1 MRVKA
6 IKAGWDGRMR
16 RREGEV
22 FDFDGPL
29 GKWMVEVGPG
39 AVSEQDPEQ
48 DPEQVSLGQLQVAQ
62 KARAEIIKRLGE
74 LGVPF
79 FKGDPT
85 EKLQAL
91 LDQQE
96 GDGQ

>member
-1 MRVKA
+1 MKVKA
-6 IKAGWDGRMR
+6 TKAGWDGRKR

-48 DPEQVSLGQLQVAQ
+48 DPEQVSLSQLQAAQ
-62 KARAEIIKRLGE
+62 KHRAEIIKE
-74 LGVPF
+74 LTQRGISF

-85 EKLQAL
+85 EKLQAML
-91 LDQQE
+91 E
-96 GDGQ
+96 GTEK